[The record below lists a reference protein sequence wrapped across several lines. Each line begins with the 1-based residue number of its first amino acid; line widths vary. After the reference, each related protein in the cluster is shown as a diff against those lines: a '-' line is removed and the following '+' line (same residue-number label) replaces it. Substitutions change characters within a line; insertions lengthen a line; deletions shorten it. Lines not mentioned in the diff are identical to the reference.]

1 MYTKDIMYG
10 KICEVT
16 SHIEYSKFDIDN
28 INKFLIAIDKEFYQ
42 INQNISFIDV
52 LKNCNRNKIDIDY
65 AELGFVADTI
75 SSIGLEYSINNE
87 IIKEWLRIIR
97 NEAKRIVSNKILE
110 IDNVHNGYNS
120 IENIWNVLKYVKMI
134 LILNWEN
141 MFLKK
146 LLGILESKE
155 QIIKIREIAFVHGLG
170 FQR

>member
-1 MYTKDIMYG
+1 MIMYTKDIMYG

-87 IIKEWLRIIR
+87 IIKEWLRIII

-120 IENIWNVLKYVKMI
+120 IENIWNVLK
-134 LILNWEN
+134 
-141 MFLKK
+141 K